1 MTKKII
7 RSGHTKF
14 VVFGQHQLES
24 LKVTEKI
31 GRRQSK
37 QRKHKL
43 LKKIVG
49 Y

>member
-1 MTKKII
+1 MPKKII

-14 VVFGQHQLES
+14 IVFGQHQ
-24 LKVTEKI
+24 VREKI

-43 LKKIVG
+43 LKKIAG

>member
-14 VVFGQHQLES
+14 IVFGQYQ
-24 LKVTEKI
+24 VTEKI

-37 QRKHKL
+37 QRKQITQKNSWL
-43 LKKIVG
+43 LTSLDS
-49 Y
+49 